1 MMDWVTDTVTSAGLL
16 GVFLLML
23 AENLFPPIPSEL
35 IMPLAVF
42 SAARG
47 QLSLLG
53 VVVAGVAGTLLGNVF
68 WFELARAFG
77 ATRSIG
83 LAVRFGGWLGITA
96 HDLEKA
102 QLTLRRRGPWAVFLG
117 RMMPG
122 IRTVISIPA
131 GLIEMPRPLFY
142 GLTTLGSTIWVGGLA
157 MVGYVLEERFTAV
170 EAYIGPFS
178 KVFLGLFVLALL
190 WPLGRVL
197 WQRRRGKSRG
207 ADRG

>member
-1 MMDWVTDTVTSAGLL
+1 MMDWVTDTVASAGLL

-35 IMPLAVF
+35 IMPLAGF

-83 LAVRFGGWLGITA
+83 LAVRFGGWMGITA

-131 GLIEMPRPLFY
+131 GLIEMPRLIFY

-157 MVGYVLEERFTAV
+157 VVGYVLEERFTAV
-170 EAYIGPFS
+170 ETYIGPFS

-197 WQRRRGKSRG
+197 WQRRGGGGRG

>member
-1 MMDWVTDTVTSAGLL
+1 MMDWVTDTVTRAGLT

-35 IMPLAVF
+35 IMPLAGF

-53 VVVAGVAGTLLGNVF
+53 VIVAGVAGTLLGNVF

-77 ATRSIG
+77 ATRTIG

-96 HDLEKA
+96 EDLEKA
-102 QLTLRRRGPWAVFLG
+102 QQALRRHGPWAVFLG

-122 IRTVISIPA
+122 IRTIISIPA
-131 GLIEMPRPLFY
+131 GLIEMPRLTFY

-157 MVGYVLEERFTAV
+157 AVGYLLEERFSAV
-170 EAYIGPFS
+170 EEYVGPFS
-178 KVFLGLFVLALL
+178 KVFLGLFVLAFL
-190 WPLGRVL
+190 WPLARVV
-197 WQRRRGKSRG
+197 WQRRGKRAG
-207 ADRG
+207 D